1 MDHVIEFK
9 WKRGHKIDKGAF
21 GSVYQAMLSTGEIIA
36 VKQIEMEEVDP
47 IKARRDYESVREE
60 VNILRQL
67 KHDNIVQ

>member
-1 MDHVIEFK
+1 LSNTEFK
-9 WKRGHKIDKGAF
+9 WKRGHQIGKGAF

-36 VKQIEMEEVDP
+36 VKQIEMEDSDP
-47 IKARRDYESVREE
+47 LNARKEYESVREE